1 MFEDYSLEITATT
14 ELFKTDFHCYVFLS
28 LSLFLTTHV
37 SLYIYVN
44 IKRSIGSQPLNYRFK
59 PRTREPSSP

>member
-28 LSLFLTTHV
+28 LSLSHYTRFPV
-37 SLYIYVN
+37 YIR
-44 IKRSIGSQPLNYRFK
+44 KHKTQHWKSAFK
-59 PRTREPSSP
+59 L